1 MFRFPILG
9 SSRKKKILVK
19 PLVRKVHNI
28 CNGRLLITTNIIEFQ
43 KSLPKSTTPT
53 PHMMPK
59 FNSVTNTNL
68 ELNGFWKGWPAL
80 SYGSPKTNTIWIGDF
95 FCTPTSPIIPIFSL
109 NNLPLEMGCL
119 SSLSPQSFPQHS
131 LIERWVSLLVL
142 GLYLSGLVF
151 GVSHIVFPCLI
162 SLFLLDFA
170 FDVIVFFSLLW
181 IYNRKHIAL
190 FYQ

>member
-1 MFRFPILG
+1 
-9 SSRKKKILVK
+9 
-19 PLVRKVHNI
+19 
-28 CNGRLLITTNIIEFQ
+28 
-43 KSLPKSTTPT
+43 
-53 PHMMPK
+53 
-59 FNSVTNTNL
+59 
-68 ELNGFWKGWPAL
+68 
-80 SYGSPKTNTIWIGDF
+80 
-95 FCTPTSPIIPIFSL
+95 
-109 NNLPLEMGCL
+109 MGCL
-119 SSLSPQSFPQHS
+119 SSISPQSFPQQS

>member
-1 MFRFPILG
+1 MFCFPILG
-9 SSRKKKILVK
+9 SSRKKKISVK

-28 CNGRLLITTNIIEFQ
+28 CNRRLLITTNIIKFQ
-43 KSLPKSTTPT
+43 KSLPESTAPT

-59 FNSVTNTNL
+59 FNYVTNTNL

-119 SSLSPQSFPQHS
+119 SSLSPTIISPTKLDWEMGFT
-131 LIERWVSLLVL
+131 VSTRTLFEWSRIW
-142 GLYLSGLVF
+142 GLT
-151 GVSHIVFPCLI
+151 HCI
-162 SLFLLDFA
+162 SLFDFIISVR
-170 FDVIVFFSLLW
+170 FCIWCDCILF
-181 IYNRKHIAL
+181 IAVNL
-190 FYQ
+190 QS